1 MKGKDVLRKDKIATV
16 IISALMLTGCNY
28 EQEIEQFTH
37 HLERIGNQHQDIQE
51 QLSEYVLSQ
60 EKPESEAQVE
70 QANYVLIDER
80 EDVQNEQKEAYV
92 TQKAVKYYAYETLN
106 DEQKAL
112 YLQLYEAMSAM
123 EREVMLL
130 VTEPQV
136 LKYVFQCVMND
147 HPELFYVGEWSYTTF
162 SQLEEIRYMTFSV
175 TYTMTLQEVQQ
186 QQKLIESYV
195 NQAMQEAPNT
205 VDEYEIAKYF
215 YEYVIEHTEYDLTAE
230 ESQNICSVFINR
242 KSVCQ
247 GYAKAL
253 QYLLQSCGIETYLI
267 TGMANQGLHAW
278 NLVKVNGAYYYID
291 ATWGDASYVLEN
303 GQAADASMV
312 PTINYDYLLVTSA
325 DLMNTHQVDSQIQMP
340 VCDAVTDNF
349 YIREG
354 LYLDCYDEQKL
365 TQIFD
370 SFCSQERKYLTIK
383 CSDDVIYQEVCNK
396 LIGENKVFFFLKN
409 RTEGITYSEN
419 VMQRTLC
426 FWI

>member
-1 MKGKDVLRKDKIATV
+1 MKGKDVLRKDRIATV

-37 HLERIGNQHQDIQE
+37 YLERIGNQHQDIQE

-60 EKPESEAQVE
+60 EESETLVE
-70 QANYVLIDER
+70 QADNVLIDEKEEVQTEPR
-80 EDVQNEQKEAYV
+80 ETYV
-92 TQKAVKYYAYETLN
+92 TQKKVKYYAYENLN

-112 YLQLYEAMSAM
+112 YMQLYETMSAM
-123 EREVMLL
+123 EREAMLL
-130 VTEPQV
+130 VTDPQV
-136 LKYVFQCVMND
+136 LKLVFQYVMND

-175 TYTMTLQEVQQ
+175 TYTMTPQEAQL
-186 QQKLIESYV
+186 QQKQIDEYV
-195 NQAMQEAPNT
+195 NQAMQDAPNT

-215 YEYVIEHTEYDLTAE
+215 YEYVIEHTEYDLEAE
-230 ESQNICSVFINR
+230 NNQNICSVFVNGR
-242 KSVCQ
+242 SVCQ

-253 QYLLQSCGIETYLI
+253 QYLLQSSGIEAYLVNG
-267 TGMANQGLHAW
+267 TANRGLHAW

-291 ATWGDASYVLEN
+291 ATWGDASYILEN
-303 GQAADASMV
+303 GQFTDESMV
-312 PTINYDYLLVTSA
+312 PTINYDYLLVTTN
-325 DLMNTHQVDSQIQMP
+325 DLQRTHQADSQFQVPI
-340 VCDAVTDNF
+340 CDTLTDNF

-354 LYLDCYDEQKL
+354 LYLDSYDEQKL
-365 TQIFD
+365 AQIFD
-370 SFCSQERKYLTIK
+370 SFCSQEQKYLTIK

-419 VMQRTLC
+419 AMQRTLS
-426 FWI
+426 FWM